1 MTDLV
6 PPRLGTPAQVKGW
19 CPGTVRPMPAQD
31 GWVVRIRP
39 PGGRL
44 TMAQAQGVAELVS
57 RFAQP
62 QLELTNRA
70 NLQLRGVQPAQHPLL
85 LDGLRALQLVDDDAG
100 GEARRNVQVQPL
112 WLAGDVTPELAQ
124 RLSELLTRA
133 HALAALPAK
142 FGFAVDTGEQPCL
155 REAYADIRLERHA
168 DGVLVYADGASHGVV
183 ASVQAAPQLAADLA
197 HWFLSAGGAPCGR
210 GRMHALLRQCRL
222 PAQWQ
227 QTPVAAAS
235 GVAPGPGVYPAGRLV
250 GLAFGLVQARTLAAL
265 GACGPLRLTPWR
277 SLLVEGAA
285 ELPHGPELIVA
296 PADARLRV
304 AACTGSPGCDQAAGP
319 TRCLALELA
328 PSVPLGH
335 LLHVSG
341 CTKGCAHPK
350 AAATVVATPQG
361 FDFVRLGT
369 AASVPSHRGVGRAD
383 LAQLLGDL

>member
-1 MTDLV
+1 MTDHA
-6 PPRLGTPAQVKGW
+6 PHSLGTPAQVKGW
-19 CPGTVRPMPAQD
+19 CPGAVRPMPAQD

-44 TMAQAQGVAELVS
+44 TVAQAQGIAELAS

-62 QLELTNRA
+62 LLELTNRA
-70 NLQLRGVQPAQHPLL
+70 NLQLRGVQADQHPQLL
-85 LDGLRALQLVDDDAG
+85 EGLRALQLVDDDAG

-112 WLAGDVTPELAQ
+112 WLEGDVTPELAQ
-124 RLSELLTRA
+124 RLSEQLTHA
-133 HALAALPAK
+133 HAPALPAK
-142 FGFAVDTGEQPCL
+142 FGFAVDTGAQPCL

-183 ASVQAAPQLAADLA
+183 ASVQAAPQLAVDLA
-197 HWFLSAGGAPCGR
+197 HWFLSAGGAASGR
-210 GRMHALLRQCRL
+210 GRMHALLRQCSL

-227 QTPVAAAS
+227 HMPVAAAS
-235 GVAPGPGVYPAGRLV
+235 GGVPGPGVYPAGRLV
-250 GLAFGLVQARTLAAL
+250 GLAFGLVQASTLAAL

-285 ELPHGPELIVA
+285 ELPHGPELIQE
-296 PADARLRV
+296 PTDARLRV

-319 TRCLALELA
+319 TRGLALELA

-350 AAATVVATPQG
+350 AAATAIATPQG

-369 AASVPSHRGVGRAD
+369 AASVPSHRGLGRAD

>member
-1 MTDLV
+1 MTDHTLQN
-6 PPRLGTPAQVKGW
+6 LGAPVQVKGW
-19 CPGTVRPMPAQD
+19 CPGAVRPMPAQD

-44 TMAQAQGVAELVS
+44 TMAQAQGVAELAS

-62 QLELTNRA
+62 LLELTNRA
-70 NLQLRGVQPAQHPLL
+70 NLQLRGVQAAQHPQL

-112 WLAGDVTPELAQ
+112 WLAGDVTPDLAW

-133 HALAALPAK
+133 HAPALPAK

-183 ASVQAAPQLAADLA
+183 ASVQAAPQRAVDLA
-197 HWFLSAGGAPCGR
+197 HWFLSAGGAPSGR
-210 GRMHALLRQCRL
+210 GRMHALLRTCGL

-227 QTPVAAAS
+227 QMPVAAAR
-235 GVAPGPGVYPAGRLV
+235 GVAPHLGVYPAGRLV

-285 ELPHGPELIVA
+285 DVPHCPELIHE
-296 PADARLRV
+296 PADTRLRV
-304 AACTGSPGCDQAAGP
+304 AACTGAPGCGQAAGP
-319 TRCLALELA
+319 TRGLALELA
-328 PSVPLGH
+328 PSVPVGH

-361 FDFVRLGT
+361 FDFVRRGT
-369 AASVPSHRGVGRAD
+369 AASVPSHRGVARAD
-383 LAQLLGDL
+383 LTRLLGDL